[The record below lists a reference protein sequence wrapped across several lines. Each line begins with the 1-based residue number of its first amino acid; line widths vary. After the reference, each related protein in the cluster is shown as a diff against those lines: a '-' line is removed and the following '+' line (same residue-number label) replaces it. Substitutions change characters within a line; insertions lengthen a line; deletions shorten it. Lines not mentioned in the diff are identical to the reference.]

1 MNKTINKFLL
11 TAQKFAPELLED
23 PGFTQSTCGSFA
35 KHRERIQKFKETV
48 ILKHLCRN
56 KLNKACFA
64 PDATYSDRKDLAKRT
79 VLDKILK
86 YRAYK
91 IAINHKYYGYQIA
104 IASMVHSKK

>member
-11 TAQKFAPELLED
+11 TAQKFEPELIED
-23 PGFTQSTCGSFA
+23 PRFTYSTCGSFS
-35 KHRERIQKFKETV
+35 KHLERIQKFKETV
-48 ILKHLCRN
+48 ILKHLYRN
-56 KLNKACFA
+56 KFNKACFA
-64 PDATYSDRKDLAKRT
+64 PDSMYSDRKDLAKRT

-104 IASMVHSKK
+104 IASMVYSKK